1 MTKTQI
7 QYISFFVL
15 GLILLFL
22 GHQYILEIKEVKLP
36 FSLTQVY
43 VFHGLVSLLL
53 CVVLSSFVKT
63 EKFKEQVG
71 FMYLGSVLV
80 KAVLFCVVFRKAI
93 FTDQLLTNVEA
104 ASLLLPLFIGLFFEV
119 FFLSKLLKQK
129 TKIKN
134 E

>member
-22 GHQYILEIKEVKLP
+22 GHQYVLGIKDLSLP
-36 FSLTQVY
+36 FSLTNIY
-43 VFHGLVSLLL
+43 AFHGIFSLLL
-53 CVVLSSFVKT
+53 CVVLSRLVKT
-63 EKFKEQVG
+63 DRFKEQVG
-71 FMYLGSVLV
+71 FIYLGSVLV

-93 FTDQLLTNVEA
+93 FTDQSLTNIEA
-104 ASLLLPLFIGLFFEV
+104 VSLLLPLFIGLFFEV

-129 TKIKN
+129 AKIKN
-134 E
+134 G